1 MKKLTAILD
10 RIEGE
15 RAVLIA
21 GADGQTIVLPAK
33 LLPENAKEGDAVSVA
48 IGLNEDDADG
58 GPQRAKNI
66 LNEILKT

>member
-1 MKKLTAILD
+1 MKKLTAVLD

-21 GADGQTIVLPAK
+21 GADGQTISLPAK
-33 LLPENAKEGDAVSVA
+33 FLPENAKEGDAVFVA
-48 IGLNEDDADG
+48 ISLNEDEAASDS
-58 GPQRAKNI
+58 QRAKDI